1 MSGIGIQKARTFRA
15 LKKNV
20 GKYHVEKKTVLI
32 PEMNRTAARLFAA
45 TFRSFG
51 VDAKV
56 LETYK
61 GMDLGKHYTSGKECY
76 PCQITLGDILHFVEE
91 ERMRLG
97 NAFNPKNYIYFLPES
112 DGPCRFGMYN
122 KYQRIVLNSFQGL
135 EGLKIVSLTAK
146 DGYSL
151 SGIMKQDE
159 VVGFKKAGYLSIVT
173 ADILDRLTWR
183 IRPYEKE
190 KGSTDDFIDRAI
202 HIMEEAFE
210 TFGREEKI
218 KRIIGTLVEVVKEGK
233 TLLDPNVQR
242 KPQIGIVGEIFLRM
256 HAGANQDL
264 IRLLEKQGAEV
275 VNASLAEWVNYV
287 SYAGLRK
294 AKRGFISD
302 LIQLRGGAMKFHL
315 KQLLKFGTDHLYKG
329 FRQRQAYRS
338 LHPYISL
345 VSDHKV
351 SHLEHILTEE
361 DIFSFDVTTEAC
373 LSISSILEYIRTGYN
388 GVVNVYPF
396 TCMPGM
402 TTSAIIKP
410 MMNRLRIPY
419 LDAPY
424 DGSFQPGREAAIR
437 TFMYQAHQHFH
448 RNNGGQG
455 LPIHEAKKL
464 RKNLSESCKMCNV
477 NLICPTG

>member
-1 MSGIGIQKARTFRA
+1 MSGIMVENTGTFRA
-15 LKKNV
+15 LKENV
-20 GKYHVEKKTVLI
+20 GKYRVEKKTVLI

-61 GMDLGKHYTSGKECY
+61 GMDLGKQYTSGKECY
-76 PCQITLGDILHFVEE
+76 PCQITLGDILHFLEE

-97 NAFNPKNYIYFLPES
+97 RAFNAKNYIYFLPES

-122 KYQRIVLNSFQGL
+122 KYQRIVLNSFQGF
-135 EGLKIVSLTAK
+135 EGLKIVSPTTR

-151 SGIMKQDE
+151 SGIIEQDK
-159 VVGFKKAGYLSIVT
+159 VLGFKKMGYLSIVT

-190 KGSTDDFIDRAI
+190 KGITDDFIDRAI
-202 HIMEEAFE
+202 HTIEEAFE
-210 TFGREEKI
+210 TFGREKKI
-218 KRIIGTLVEVVKEGK
+218 KRIIGTLVEVVKEGT
-233 TLLDPNVQR
+233 TLLDPNIPR
-242 KPQIGIVGEIFLRM
+242 KPRIGIVGEIFLRM

-275 VNASLAEWVNYV
+275 VNASLTEWVNYV
-287 SYAGLRK
+287 SYVGLRN
-294 AKRGFISD
+294 AKQGFMSD
-302 LIQLRGGAMKFHL
+302 LIQLKGRAMKFHL
-315 KQLLKFGTDHLYKG
+315 KQLLNFGPDYFYRG
-329 FRQRQAYRS
+329 FRQKQAYRS
-338 LHPYISL
+338 VRPYISL
-345 VSDHKV
+345 ASDHKV

-361 DIFSFDVTTEAC
+361 DIFSFDVSTEAC

-396 TCMPGM
+396 TCMPSM
-402 TTSAIIKP
+402 TTSAIVKP
-410 MMNRLRIPY
+410 MMNRMRIPY

-437 TFMYQAHQHFH
+437 TFLYQAHQHFH
-448 RNNGGQG
+448 RNNGRGSLHIQE
-455 LPIHEAKKL
+455 PKKL
-464 RKNLSESCKMCNV
+464 QKYLSRSCKICNEKFSC
-477 NLICPTG
+477 ITA